1 MTTDPES
8 ADDASPQARPM
19 PDMALYERL
28 IDDGLAKAD
37 AQGGPVDHLT
47 ARRLA
52 IWLAARPQH
61 PDFTRSLNEF
71 IRTGAVSR
79 DLRAQLRMRARSAD
93 YLHRSQAVRLMQY
106 SASRQHDWGPVGP
119 DFGGA
124 GDQLD
129 QVDAILA
136 DRREQVRQGNGQPQQ
151 ARPDLSTPIIA
162 AQATRHPSGNR
173 TVTLVMDEATA
184 NLAIFAITVQAGE
197 REAHL
202 REVEQFAHG
211 LPEGSY
217 GRQNRE
223 AIAARERRA
232 ALHLRAIERA
242 YRTAI
247 EHDAVVA
254 DAPAAATRPADR
266 AADREIEME

>member
-1 MTTDPES
+1 MSQAPEPDPET
-8 ADDASPQARPM
+8 RPV

-52 IWLAARPQH
+52 IWLTARPQH
-61 PDFTRSLNEF
+61 PDFTKGLNEF

-79 DLRAQLRMRARSAD
+79 DLRAQLRMRARSAS
-93 YLHRSQAVRLMQY
+93 YPHRSQAYRLVQY

-129 QVDAILA
+129 QADAILA
-136 DRREQVRQGNGQPQQ
+136 GRREQVRQGNGRPQQ
-151 ARPDLSTPIIA
+151 ARPDLGAPTIA

-184 NLAIFAITVQAGE
+184 NLAIFAITVHAGE

-202 REVEQFAHG
+202 REVEQFAQG
-211 LPEGSY
+211 LPAGSY

-242 YRTAI
+242 YRAAI
-247 EHDAVVA
+247 EHDATIT
-254 DAPAAATRPADR
+254 DAPAATPRHADR

>member
-1 MTTDPES
+1 MSTDPQTE
-8 ADDASPQARPM
+8 DDASPQAGPM

-37 AQGGPVDHLT
+37 QQGGTVDHLT

-61 PDFTRSLNEF
+61 PAFTKSLDEF

-93 YLHRSQAVRLMQY
+93 YPHRSQAFRLVQY

-129 QVDAILA
+129 QADAILA
-136 DRREQVRQGNGQPQQ
+136 GRREQVRQGTSQAAH
-151 ARPDLSTPIIA
+151 ARPDLGAPTVV

-184 NLAIFAITVQAGE
+184 NLAIFAITVHAGE
-197 REAHL
+197 REAHV
-202 REVEQFAHG
+202 REVEQFAQG
-211 LPEGSY
+211 LPVGSY

-232 ALHLRAIERA
+232 AMHLRAIERA

-247 EHDAVVA
+247 EHD
-254 DAPAAATRPADR
+254 DLAATTRPADR
-266 AADREIEME
+266 APDHEIELE